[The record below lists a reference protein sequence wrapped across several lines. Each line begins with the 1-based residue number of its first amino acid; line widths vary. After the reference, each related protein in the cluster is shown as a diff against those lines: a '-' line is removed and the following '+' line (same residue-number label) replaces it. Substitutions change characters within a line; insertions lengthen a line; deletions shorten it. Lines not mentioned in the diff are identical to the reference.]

1 MKILELRK
9 QKKLTQQNIA
19 DFLGISQRAYANYE
33 NNKNEPNI
41 TTLIKLANYY
51 NVSLDYLLERDFQG
65 GLTTDEYELISIY
78 RDLKE
83 DEQKRLLGFAKFSHS
98 LNENLKKEIK

>member
-65 GLTTDEYELISIY
+65 GLTTEEYELISIY

>member
-65 GLTTDEYELISIY
+65 GFET
-78 RDLKE
+78 
-83 DEQKRLLGFAKFSHS
+83 
-98 LNENLKKEIK
+98 